1 VYVTVDTTLR
11 RLPKLAPGAPSLL
24 ASAAVCPNGARAKTV
39 LPTLDPSLS
48 VSAWAESQFNFI
60 ADPVQARILN
70 SHTHRLIL
78 CCTRQWGKSSLA
90 ALKAFH
96 LAVAKPG
103 ALVLFASPSFHQSAE
118 LLRKFRHFA
127 FTLTGSPGQSDGIHL
142 GSLLL
147 PNRSRIVALPQS
159 PDTIRGFSAV
169 DLVVIDEAAFVHDEM
184 HHALSPMLAT
194 SDGQLWLLSSPSGPT
209 GEFHKIWTANLPGWQ
224 RFSVNALECPRI
236 SPAFLQRE
244 RLAKGEAVFN
254 REYMCQFI
262 ETAKPS
268 INPADIDF
276 AFRGQPISF
285 NQENQ

>member
-1 VYVTVDTTLR
+1 VNVTVDTTLR

-24 ASAAVCPNGARAKTV
+24 APAAVCPDGARANSV
-39 LPTLDPSLS
+39 LPPFDPSLS

-60 ADPVQARILN
+60 SDPVQARILD
-70 SHTHRLIL
+70 SPTHRLIL

-96 LAVAKPG
+96 LAVSKPG
-103 ALVLFASPSFHQSAE
+103 ALVLFAAPSFHQSAE
-118 LLRKFRHFA
+118 LLGKFRQFA
-127 FTLTGSPGQSDGIHL
+127 LALTGAPSRTDGIHT
-142 GSLLL
+142 GSILL
-147 PNRSRIVALPQS
+147 PNNSRIVALPQS

-169 DLVVIDEAAFVHDEM
+169 DLVVVDEAAFVHDEM

-209 GEFHKIWTANLPGWQ
+209 GEFHKIWTSNLPDWH

-254 REYMCQFI
+254 REYMCQFL

-276 AFRGQPISF
+276 AFRGQPIPAS
-285 NQENQ
+285 QD